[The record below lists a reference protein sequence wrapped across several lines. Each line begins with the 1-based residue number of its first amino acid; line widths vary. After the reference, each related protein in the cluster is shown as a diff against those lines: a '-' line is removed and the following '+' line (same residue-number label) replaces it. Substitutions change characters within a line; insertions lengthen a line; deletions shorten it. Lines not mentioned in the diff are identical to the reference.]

1 VLSIGIFF
9 SLMIIGLSATLS
21 STLTAGLISHG
32 VPATVAH
39 RIGALP
45 PVSVLFAAFL
55 GYNPIK
61 TLVGSKVLGH
71 VSAANQA
78 ALTGHGF
85 FSRLISA
92 PFHSGIKTA
101 FIFSAVVSVIA
112 AGASWSRGSRF
123 VNDGRDQQLAAML
136 EKPEATTALQD

>member
-1 VLSIGIFF
+1 
-9 SLMIIGLSATLS
+9 
-21 STLTAGLISHG
+21 
-32 VPATVAH
+32 VPIAVAH
-39 RIGALP
+39 KIGALP

-61 TLVGSKVLGH
+61 TLVGTKVLSH

-85 FSRLISA
+85 FSKLIST

-101 FIFSAVVSVIA
+101 FIFSAIVSVIA

-123 VNDGRDQQLAAML
+123 VNDGHDQQLAAML
-136 EKPEATTALQD
+136 EDPESATALQD